1 MAKANTSHLPGEGKT
16 ILVLEDEADV
26 RRLVSTV
33 LTNNGYKVLVA
44 DTGDNAIKAY
54 KKSRQPVDL
63 LLLDVVSPG
72 MAGPMVADR
81 ITEMQPGLPVV
92 FMSGYGHTSVVQK
105 YVVEKGYSLVTK
117 PFTEDQ
123 LTKKISDAIQS
134 ARR

>member
-1 MAKANTSHLPGEGKT
+1 MAKADTSELAGGGKT

-26 RRLVSTV
+26 RRLVTTV

-44 DTGDNAIKAY
+44 DSGDNAIKAY

-81 ITEMQPGLPVV
+81 IAQMQPGVPVV
-92 FMSGYGHTSVVQK
+92 FMSGYGHTSIVQK
-105 YVVEKGYSLVTK
+105 YVVEKGYLLVTK

-123 LTKKISDAIQS
+123 LTRKVSEALQS
-134 ARR
+134 AAR

>member
-1 MAKANTSHLPGEGKT
+1 MPGEGKT

-33 LTNNGYKVLVA
+33 LSNIGYKVLAA
-44 DTGDNAIKAY
+44 DSGENAIKAY

-72 MAGPMVADR
+72 LSGPMVADR
-81 ITEMQPGLPVV
+81 ITQMQPGLPVV
-92 FMSGYGHTSVVQK
+92 FMSGYGHTKIVQR
-105 YVVEKGYSLVTK
+105 YVVSKGYKLVAK

-123 LTKKISDAIQS
+123 LQQKVTEALQS
-134 ARR
+134 AVR